1 MPISISTSPYVDATS
16 PVINDAQ
23 WSYGNFEIVSADNI
37 SFRCDHYVL
46 IHGSPMIAAMYGI
59 PSCSME
65 QLAPRMCMTHKKVE
79 SATIVRMF
87 LEIATHRRFP
97 KIWTNEDFGLLFRF
111 LYKWRFDALREHLI
125 MDLRGK
131 LLVENWGSLDV
142 FIVGAIG
149 GELDLCRA
157 AFEANCAVASER
169 YLVRDTIEPFD
180 PACWATEFWQNCPI
194 PRDYLVALKH
204 AWCETSVNGR
214 STVGFYAEFAEKLHE
229 IRDPRSKYMYLWR

>member
-169 YLVRDTIEPFD
+169 TAQSRVTTSLP
-180 PACWATEFWQNCPI
+180 
-194 PRDYLVALKH
+194 LKH